1 MAILITPPSHLV
13 SKNMSKN
20 RVPHLNSLPNHR
32 VTYLHAGVVGCCGH
46 PGHPFSG
53 LLLAIWPMTGYIY
66 IYINYKYLSYVY
78 IICCIYHM
86 YISYVYIYIM
96 LISHSIP
103 DLGLRIPMEKTAK
116 ERVQRCRWFAGVA
129 QLDPRLFCRSAG
141 VQELRHPHPG
151 APETTAKLVNF
162 SPWNTTVHI
171 YIYIILY
178 CIIYYIVLYYIVLY
192 YIILYCIVLYYII
205 LYYIILFYIILYY
218 IYYIVLYY
226 IILHIIYI
234 YISYIYNIYN
244 IYMSNVII
252 YTYIYIYISDS
263 PCNSGGVLG
272 SLIL

>member
-1 MAILITPPSHLV
+1 MAIFNSYVKLPEGITPPSHLV

-20 RVPHLNSLPNHR
+20 RVPHWNSLPNHR
-32 VTYLHAGVVGCCGH
+32 VMPVLWDVVGILGIRSQAYYW
-46 PGHPFSG
+46 PYD
-53 LLLAIWPMTGYIY
+53 LWLAIY
-66 IYINYKYLSYVY
+66 IYVYLSYVY

-171 YIYIILY
+171 IYIYIIYYILY
-178 CIIYYIVLYYIVLY
+178 IYYIILY
-192 YIILYCIVLYYII
+192 YIILHYIILYYII
-205 LYYIILFYIILYY
+205 LYYIILCYIIFYY
-218 IYYIVLYY
+218 I
-226 IILHIIYI
+226 
-234 YISYIYNIYN
+234 
-244 IYMSNVII
+244 
-252 YTYIYIYISDS
+252 
-263 PCNSGGVLG
+263 
-272 SLIL
+272 